1 MSHFISTSGAKVTDT
16 VYFVIHRKASLLG
29 ALLPHRIFINGQFA
43 GMLRSGKTI
52 CAAVPRGNAYY
63 VEDDES
69 AGNAVVCDNGQSEHR
84 LLMKTSY
91 RHTPF
96 RSEFYFESGKE
107 PEKLP
112 MFHFERFLQADA
124 ALTPDEQVL
133 ALCLECAWSIGED
146 VLSSDSLFDIIDA
159 LQVIG
164 ATQYATLILEIIQRD
179 FCGVQFP
186 LNEAQMTQMQAKLD
200 RAEQKIGDAP
210 GAYDELRKAMA
221 RYMMARLNTSEN
233 IY

>member
-1 MSHFISTSGAKVTDT
+1 M
-16 VYFVIHRKASLLG
+16 KAYEPFYIYVRGKGNRYGIFRHPSEGLSLWC
-29 ALLPHRIFINGQFA
+29 ASAASIFYQ
-43 GMLRSGKTI
+43 RSICRYAAQRKTI

-63 VEDDES
+63 VD
-69 AGNAVVCDNGQSEHR
+69 
-84 LLMKTSY
+84 
-91 RHTPF
+91 
-96 RSEFYFESGKE
+96 
-107 PEKLP
+107 
-112 MFHFERFLQADA
+112 
-124 ALTPDEQVL
+124 
-133 ALCLECAWSIGED
+133 D
-146 VLSSDSLFDIIDA
+146 VLSSGSLSDIIDA

>member
-1 MSHFISTSGAKVTDT
+1 
-16 VYFVIHRKASLLG
+16 
-29 ALLPHRIFINGQFA
+29 
-43 GMLRSGKTI
+43 
-52 CAAVPRGNAYY
+52 
-63 VEDDES
+63 
-69 AGNAVVCDNGQSEHR
+69 
-84 LLMKTSY
+84 
-91 RHTPF
+91 
-96 RSEFYFESGKE
+96 
-107 PEKLP
+107 

-200 RAEQKIGDAP
+200 RAEQEIGDAP
-210 GAYDELRKAMA
+210 GAYDEFRKAMA
-221 RYMMARLNTSEN
+221 RYMMTRLNTPEN
-233 IY
+233 IH

>member
-63 VEDDES
+63 VD
-69 AGNAVVCDNGQSEHR
+69 
-84 LLMKTSY
+84 
-91 RHTPF
+91 
-96 RSEFYFESGKE
+96 
-107 PEKLP
+107 
-112 MFHFERFLQADA
+112 
-124 ALTPDEQVL
+124 
-133 ALCLECAWSIGED
+133 D
-146 VLSSDSLFDIIDA
+146 VLSSGSLSDIIDA

-200 RAEQKIGDAP
+200 RAEQEIGDAP
-210 GAYDELRKAMA
+210 GAYDEFRKAMA